1 MRSKDVFVQSAPDLK
16 GCLVERTTCDVCPR
30 GCNLAEGTWGF
41 CDVRAAHGGSVQ
53 DMYHS
58 AIAAPGVKVR
68 SWGEDPGWGFKGL
81 RNGRIAEVYLPGCNL
96 KCEFCVA
103 PYLTNL
109 GEVKEI
115 RWIEAADLVR
125 AAAGSVDLLG
135 FSRGEPS
142 IHVEYVADVFSH
154 CQDRGIRT
162 ILETNGYMTRKTA
175 EKLAKY
181 TNYVGFGL
189 KASLD
194 AAYYKRRLGVMGT
207 RPIQEAV
214 KVFAESGCEVILTN
228 LTDPNL
234 WDDRQAFEDLSR
246 WIAQDLG
253 SETRLVLA
261 LLERIEIPR
270 PWTDE
275 RVYVT
280 PLEQREGYVQQYQKM
295 TADAGLRRV
304 FIQANV
310 RKNAEERREHLEK
323 IGLFRTLERLGIST
337 TGRQWR

>member
-1 MRSKDVFVQSAPDLK
+1 MRAKDVLVQSALDLK
-16 GCLVERTTCDVCPR
+16 GCLVERKTCDVCPR

-41 CDVRAAHGGSVQ
+41 CDVRAARGGSVQ
-53 DMYHS
+53 DMYYS
-58 AIAAPGVKVR
+58 AIASPGIKVR

-109 GEVKEI
+109 GEVNGI
-115 RWIEAADLVR
+115 RWIEATDLLR
-125 AAAGSVDLLG
+125 WAAGSVDLLG
-135 FSRGEPS
+135 FSGGEPS
-142 IHVEYVADVFSH
+142 IHVEYVADVFSQ

-175 EKLAKY
+175 EKLAKN

-194 AAYYKRRLGVMGT
+194 GAYYKRKFGAMET
-207 RPIQEAV
+207 RPIQEAI
-214 KVFAESGCEVILTN
+214 KVFAESGCELILTN

-234 WDDRQAFEDLSR
+234 WDDRQAFVDLTR
-246 WIAQDLG
+246 WIARDLG
-253 SETRLVLA
+253 SETCLVLA
-261 LLERIEIPR
+261 PLERQEVPP

-280 PLEQREGYVQQYQKM
+280 PPEQREAYVQQYQKM
-295 TADAGLRRV
+295 AIDADLRRV
-304 FIQANV
+304 SVQVNV
-310 RKNAEERREHLEK
+310 RKKAEENRERLRK
-323 IGLFRTLERLGIST
+323 IGLFRSLERLGMNFVEQ
-337 TGRQWR
+337 QW